1 MNPRKYLK
9 VLTTISAFSLAVGI
23 GVYVFAQ
30 NLNIAIFIGLLADS
44 IQVVTYILWLFQN
57 EVSMEKVP
65 ERIEVIYKYVEK
77 KKEEGRIA
85 DELVARLVREGVIKE
100 VELSSMIRNKEI
112 TLAFSYAE
120 GISSD
125 RIRKITKGPPL
136 KALLGNVG
144 FVRVASLQN
153 LMVAIT
159 TSLPKQLRD
168 IDSLNSFIKQQLPHE
183 WERISEEVRAQYP
196 QEKYRI
202 FERYRTGEGFK
213 VSYILAKS
221 PAKDFIIGYL
231 KKNSFTPE
239 FEKHIAGRVDRGRLK
254 RILADR
260 KHRVIEV
267 VSKISIDFLLFD
279 APRKLRESIA
289 SQEEQIKS
297 KLGVKVITDYRSL
310 DPDAVTKTLHE
321 LLPSA
326 EEVSLQNC
334 AKSIVTESQKCNDAL
349 KKLGICL

>member
-1 MNPRKYLK
+1 MNLRKYLK
-9 VLTTISAFSLAVGI
+9 IVTVISAVSLAVGA
-23 GVYVFAQ
+23 GTYAFGQ

-44 IQVVTYILWLFQN
+44 IQVVTYVLWLFQK
-57 EVSMEKVP
+57 EVGMERVP
-65 ERIEVIYKYVEK
+65 ERVEVIYKYVEK
-77 KKEEGRIA
+77 EKEEGRIA
-85 DELVARLVREGVIKE
+85 DELVTRLVREGVIKE

-136 KALLGNVG
+136 KTLLGNIG
-144 FVRVASLQN
+144 FVRAASLQN

-168 IDSLNSFIKQQLPHE
+168 IDNLNLFIKQELPKE
-183 WERISEEVRAQYP
+183 WKRISDEVRVQYP
-196 QEKYRI
+196 PEKYRI
-202 FERYRTGEGFK
+202 YEKYRTGEGFK

-221 PAKDFIIGYL
+221 PAKDFIIDYL

-239 FEKHIAGRVDRGRLK
+239 FERHIAGRVDRSRLR

-279 APRKLRESIA
+279 APRKLRESIV
-289 SQEEQIKS
+289 SQEGQVKN
-297 KLGVKVITDYRSL
+297 KLEIKVITDYRSL
-310 DPDAVTKTLHE
+310 NVDAIAKTLHD
-321 LLPSA
+321 LLPSV
-326 EEVSLQNC
+326 EEASLQNC
-334 AKSIVTESQKCNDAL
+334 AKNIVTESQKCYDAL
-349 KKLGICL
+349 KKLGIHL